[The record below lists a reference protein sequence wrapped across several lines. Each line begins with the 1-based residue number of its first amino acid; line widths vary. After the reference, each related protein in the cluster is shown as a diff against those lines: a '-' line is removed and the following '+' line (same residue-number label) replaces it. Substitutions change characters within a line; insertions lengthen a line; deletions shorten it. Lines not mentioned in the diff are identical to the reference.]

1 MGGETVILDLNSGI
15 YYGLDVVGARVW
27 TLIEHVISVQA
38 VCETIVSEYDV
49 DAETCSRD
57 VLAFVNQMRDIGLV
71 EVTNGSRS

>member
-27 TLIEHVISVQA
+27 TLIEHATSVQT

-57 VLAFVNQMRDIGLV
+57 VLEFVNQMRDIGLV